1 LGQQQTRNLLRNCKH
16 LQEIDQGAFLE
27 NGGRQL
33 VEKQSIKQIEDKT
46 LKNTPDTDSFS
57 ESCDL
62 STQLIGG
69 DDIPII
75 KGWDEIFNV
84 LCQVHCL

>member
-1 LGQQQTRNLLRNCKH
+1 MKMEQDKS
-16 LQEIDQGAFLE
+16 DKLE
-27 NGGRQL
+27 
-33 VEKQSIKQIEDKT
+33 EKQSIKQIEDKT
-46 LKNTPDTDSFS
+46 LKQTPETDSFS

-75 KGWDEIFNV
+75 QWWAEILLV
-84 LCQVHCL
+84 LCKVHRLYFEKEKF